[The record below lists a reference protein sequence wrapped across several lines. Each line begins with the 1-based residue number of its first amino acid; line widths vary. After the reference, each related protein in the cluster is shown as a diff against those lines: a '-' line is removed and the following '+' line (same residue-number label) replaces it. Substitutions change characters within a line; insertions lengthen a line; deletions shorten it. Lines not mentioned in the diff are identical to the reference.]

1 MAGRE
6 STVAAALFTHCFPPV
21 PLFVFPSGL
30 FWPVCAVSIFVR
42 AGVTHTD
49 RAIHTH
55 LRWWCGAKKV
65 SHFGASTT
73 TSRTIR
79 LAASKRPW
87 VTRESRGTSGRRAGA
102 ERRHQKKEKKTAID
116 TWRRRRSFSA
126 LLSHKTRLKA
136 RCRLLDDQ
144 GRQQI
149 MIPELGGEERK
160 IFSLQSPRWKKGEL
174 LTFHERRLRQFH
186 EFNLETWR
194 THTTSEAK
202 KVQIQNRSVHSPS
215 SWDGPT
221 WKRSHLD
228 FHLKRKEKKRNHFCG
243 DSFFFL

>member
-1 MAGRE
+1 MVGRE

-42 AGVTHTD
+42 AGVTHAD

-102 ERRHQKKEKKTAID
+102 ERRHQKKEKKKKPAID

-136 RCRLLDDQ
+136 NVV
-144 GRQQI
+144 
-149 MIPELGGEERK
+149 
-160 IFSLQSPRWKKGEL
+160 SL
-174 LTFHERRLRQFH
+174 
-186 EFNLETWR
+186 
-194 THTTSEAK
+194 TTK
-202 KVQIQNRSVHSPS
+202 
-215 SWDGPT
+215 DGNKL
-221 WKRSHLD
+221 WYLS
-228 FHLKRKEKKRNHFCG
+228 
-243 DSFFFL
+243 

>member
-42 AGVTHTD
+42 AGVTHAD

-102 ERRHQKKEKKTAID
+102 ERRHQKKEKKKKPAID

-126 LLSHKTRLKA
+126 LLSHKTRLSE
-136 RCRLLDDQ
+136 CRLLDDQ

-160 IFSLQSPRWKKGEL
+160 IFSLQSPRWK
-174 LTFHERRLRQFH
+174 
-186 EFNLETWR
+186 N
-194 THTTSEAK
+194 
-202 KVQIQNRSVHSPS
+202 
-215 SWDGPT
+215 
-221 WKRSHLD
+221 
-228 FHLKRKEKKRNHFCG
+228 KENC
-243 DSFFFL
+243 